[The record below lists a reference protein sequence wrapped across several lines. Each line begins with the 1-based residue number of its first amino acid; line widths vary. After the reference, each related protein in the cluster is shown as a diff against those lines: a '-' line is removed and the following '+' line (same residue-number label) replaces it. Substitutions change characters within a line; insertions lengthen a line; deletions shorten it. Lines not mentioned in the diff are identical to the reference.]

1 MKKKDIAGSVGTG
14 VAAVVEED
22 STIYNAA
29 AIDYKIKANI
39 SGKVAGIQ
47 IRGKSSNAGNYRNGW
62 YVVDG
67 IIISEDQIKTIST
80 SDFISIDVLKGEKA
94 SALYG
99 SKAANGVIIIT
110 TTWLPQL
117 FKKKHFYVFKQLKNN
132 WIHFFIF

>member
-47 IRGKSSNAGNYRNGW
+47 IRGKSSNAGNYRNG
-62 YVVDG
+62 
-67 IIISEDQIKTIST
+67 
-80 SDFISIDVLKGEKA
+80 
-94 SALYG
+94 
-99 SKAANGVIIIT
+99 
-110 TTWLPQL
+110 
-117 FKKKHFYVFKQLKNN
+117 
-132 WIHFFIF
+132 